1 MEETKPKKRKGN
13 VQNLIPLTTER
24 AREIGAKGGQKFAE
38 NLKKKKALSE
48 YYADYLAKANGVDGY
63 TDINDVISSV
73 LERGDSASVSM
84 LKEIREATEGSKV
97 EHSGSMSISS
107 APLSIEEVRK
117 QLKEIRE
124 SV

>member
-1 MEETKPKKRKGN
+1 MEETIPKKRKGN

-38 NLKKKKALSE
+38 NLKKRKALSE
-48 YYADYLAKANGVDGY
+48 YYADYLAKANGVDGHV
-63 TDINDVISSV
+63 DINDVISAV

-97 EHSGSMSISS
+97 EHSGSLGIT
-107 APLSIEEVRK
+107 IIDDI
-117 QLKEIRE
+117 Q
-124 SV
+124 

>member
-38 NLKKKKALSE
+38 NLKKKKALSDI
-48 YYADYLAKANGVDGY
+48 YADYLAKANGVDGY
-63 TDINDVISSV
+63 TDIKDVISTV

-84 LKEIREATEGSKV
+84 LKEIREATESKEAEQV
-97 EHSGSMSISS
+97 VADQPRVINIVFPE
-107 APLSIEEVRK
+107 AKDPRC
-117 QLKEIRE
+117 
-124 SV
+124 